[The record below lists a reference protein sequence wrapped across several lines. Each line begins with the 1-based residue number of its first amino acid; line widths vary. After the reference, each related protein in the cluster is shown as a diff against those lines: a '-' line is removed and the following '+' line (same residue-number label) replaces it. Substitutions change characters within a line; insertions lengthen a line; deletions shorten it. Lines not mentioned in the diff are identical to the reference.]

1 MSEPI
6 NGYDPERPED
16 RQDVPGTDQPTEPI
30 GPTRPANPTEPIDP
44 TAPSAAAEPKPYAG
58 VGPAPMGDI
67 PEPAGQDFPWDV
79 PAEAYGASPVPDEPR
94 GVPLGTLVFGLV
106 VVALG
111 LLILVSVFY
120 DITLSGSA
128 VAISLFLGAG
138 LVLVIGGLVA
148 ARRSSGSTPTRP

>member
-6 NGYDPERPED
+6 NGHDPERPAD
-16 RQDVPGTDQPTEPI
+16 QQDVAGTDQPTEPV
-30 GPTRPANPTEPIDP
+30 GPANPTEPIHSGQPD
-44 TAPSAAAEPKPYAG
+44 TTAEPDYFAG
-58 VGPAPMGDI
+58 GPRTPIG
-67 PEPAGQDFPWDV
+67 DV
-79 PAEAYGASPVPDEPR
+79 PESAWQQTPGDSPAEPYGAMPVPDEPR

-128 VAISLFLGAG
+128 VAIALFLGAG
-138 LVLVIGGLVA
+138 LVLIIGGLVA
-148 ARRSSGSTPTRP
+148 ARRSSANASSGS